1 MKQKGLFAATPQV
14 DEHEFNVQLSF
25 CLGMKEHRW
34 RHFNF

>member
-25 CLGMKEHRW
+25 YLFGDERAQVKTL
-34 RHFNF
+34 